1 MSIFKEISE
10 RSRGNDVYRYEIES
24 QVFFVK
30 NNKVQSA
37 RVDGIFI
44 KRSLDEQSNICRSID
59 YELNGEQ
66 KLTEDVLYPSKET
79 LLNMLR
85 GQEIIISAEHTF
97 TPKKQL
103 GDSVWLMH
111 NDKVAEGTVHS
122 IDYRKFVNNVDYNIN
137 EVERYEIYVDGKSV
151 GEHDLNELFATKED
165 LIASL

>member
-1 MSIFKEISE
+1 MTLIKEFLE
-10 RSRGNDVYRYEIES
+10 RSSGNDVYRYEIES

-30 NNKVQSA
+30 SNKVQSA

-44 KRSLDEQSNICRSID
+44 KRSLDEQSNICRSIE

-85 GQEIIISAEHTF
+85 GKEIIISAKHTF

-103 GDSVWLMH
+103 RDSVWLMH

-122 IDYRKFVNNVDYNIN
+122 IDYRKFVNSINYNID
-137 EVERYEIYVDGKSV
+137 EVELYEIYVDGKSV
-151 GEHDLNELFATKED
+151 GKHNLNELFATKED